1 MLRSLQACRAFAALL
16 VVLYHTS
23 YGMWRPEKYFGY
35 QPFGQIFDFGFAGV
49 DFFFVLSGFIILH
62 IHADD
67 IGKPRALGAYLW
79 KRFSRIYP
87 AYWVIF
93 LLVLPIYLLVPSY
106 GFGYERDPDV
116 FVRAFWLFP
125 HPQSH
130 VVLTISWTLVHEIFF
145 YVLFGLLILNKR
157 VGLAVFLVWGGCV
170 IAFACFDSF
179 PWTFLFSA
187 ANVRFLAGMGVALT
201 LRRWRIPA
209 PRLLAVVGA
218 AVFLATGY
226 LDAYH
231 PPRALYEQTI
241 GYTLGSV
248 LILAGVVEAERSGL
262 LRPPS
267 WLVYLGDASYS
278 IYLVHFVPLSIFA
291 KFAKAWSLDAY
302 VPGGVLF
309 ILHAAS
315 SVAVGCLFYHVVEH
329 PLHIWTK
336 RFFRRQKAEAGGS
349 TVVVESPRQAA

>member
-1 MLRSLQACRAFAALL
+1 
-16 VVLYHTS
+16 
-23 YGMWRPEKYFGY
+23 MWRPEKYFGY
-35 QPFGQIFDFGFAGV
+35 QPFGQVFDFGFAGV

-67 IGKPRALGAYLW
+67 IGQPRALGAYLW

-87 AYWVIF
+87 AYWVVF
-93 LLVLPIYLLVPSY
+93 LLALPVYLLVPNY

-125 HPQSH
+125 HPQTH

-157 VGLAVFLVWGGCV
+157 LGLAIFLAWGGCV
-170 IAFACFDSF
+170 LAFACFDNF

-201 LRRWRIPA
+201 VRRWRIPA
-209 PRLLAVVGA
+209 PRVLAVLGV

-262 LRPPS
+262 LRPPG

-291 KFAKAWSLDAY
+291 KFARAWTLDSY
-302 VPGGVLF
+302 VPAGVLF
-309 ILHAAS
+309 LLHAAS

-329 PLHIWTK
+329 PLHVWAK
-336 RFFRRQKAEAGGS
+336 RFFRRQKADGTSSAM
-349 TVVVESPRQAA
+349 VESPRRAA